1 MGYTIHS
8 RLKQCLQE
16 RGITQKQLS
25 EETGLREATIS
36 SICRDTLT
44 SLNLKHIAK
53 IAEALDVQDIREIIE
68 LRISE

>member
-16 RGITQKQLS
+16 RGMTQKQLS

-44 SLNLKHIAK
+44 SLNLMHIAK